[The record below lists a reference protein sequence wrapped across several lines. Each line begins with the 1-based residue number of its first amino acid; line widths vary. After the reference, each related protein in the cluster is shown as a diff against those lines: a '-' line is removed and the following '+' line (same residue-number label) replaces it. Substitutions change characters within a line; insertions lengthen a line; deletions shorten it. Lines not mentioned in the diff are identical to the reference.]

1 MKPTKLNVGAYQFD
15 INTPKFL
22 KEAVENCTNGMYPIC
37 WNIFRNLLAMVSVR
51 ASELDDPVLNILML
65 RLNLYD
71 IDDGKEGQNISA
83 RPSRRNEVIKKIIEE
98 NNLQNHNT

>member
-15 INTPKFL
+15 VNTPQFL

-51 ASELDDPVLNILML
+51 ASEIDDPVLNVLML

-71 IDDGKEGQNISA
+71 IDDGKEGRNISA
-83 RPSRRNEVIKKIIEE
+83 RPGRRNEVIKKIIEE
-98 NNLQNHNT
+98 NNL